1 MRVHVNIKK
10 KSHRTHQHKIG
21 IGTMEFK
28 WIFTFVPYVMT
39 NRFIQTMT
47 QRLICCKE
55 LNTKEDEKKPPR
67 KKNEIKTRRMYENN
81 NNKNKWRGDDFWSHK
96 MCRRISDNVNSNLRR
111 LSTVNMNW
119 FVYVLDRM
127 RISHTNSD
135 YQQCRLP
142 H

>member
-1 MRVHVNIKK
+1 MRVHVNMKK

-55 LNTKEDEKKPPR
+55 LNTKEDEKKPPEN
-67 KKNEIKTRRMYENN
+67 KKKQTKLKQDECMKT
-81 NNKNKWRGDDFWSHK
+81 
-96 MCRRISDNVNSNLRR
+96 
-111 LSTVNMNW
+111 
-119 FVYVLDRM
+119 
-127 RISHTNSD
+127 
-135 YQQCRLP
+135 QQQQE
-142 H
+142 